1 MCTTESHYV
10 DASLLSTDSYI
21 ASALVRQ
28 GFAPCAPLKPTVA
41 IAFQALELF
50 RVAHLRCA
58 HLSIQAFVKTLSDLQ
73 GVPFRRYL
81 ARQFSIAFDLFQ
93 DIRSRV
99 ARRVQR
105 ALERDA
111 PDWRLRH
118 ACPACTYK
126 LEGEENLPFSMLFTM
141 DGNDSLKRIL
151 RRGAPPSSSTDDAPV
166 VGPVIER
173 IDTRQHDN
181 DYYLAR
187 GVVDRWANL
196 AFEDLPPAEG
206 TAAATT
212 GDAAGDGGDTAGN
225 DDANPCEE
233 RWRNMASDIT
243 KKMWGIFDETGI
255 FLSLCRHGFALL
267 ILDMVQSGELS
278 KYGFAT
284 VEKLLNTFGAGLGG
298 GYDIGCKFGT
308 SINNSALGPL
318 ARSLSYQSLVG
329 AFHGYAHNRKC
340 QLKNL
345 AKYKTNLG
353 LEDLEG
359 CERAFS
365 RSNPLAASTRYAS
378 AFHRQQDIA
387 THYEHADNLE
397 VYANLS
403 DFLCNNY
410 KQALSILSTAPSILA
425 DTMKQLG
432 IADRG
437 VFATWLSQERT
448 YLEGLKS
455 EPTEETQEMEYYQSL
470 VHMQGSEEK
479 LLEAREAW
487 AILTPQTI
495 DSAGS
500 LRKTETARRQA
511 IARNVKAIEV
521 VDELELRM
529 GIKDR
534 WLPKGVPWL
543 RAQKKVAL
551 RTYRKAVD
559 ALEALVVARIFEL
572 SKMNMA
578 QTGYKLRKHIAKAL
592 QARSQAVR
600 TAVDRYNNAATAL
613 RPPRRALQWAD
624 VIEYAFLSDFDLLR
638 DARQDVSKQMWATP
652 VGRVA
657 LDQHF
662 TILRAEEEIVRL
674 NVEIPRVVTYIRDE
688 GAYLRQRVIDVRS
701 EDPHLAHQITLFSQE
716 RGRFN
721 EHHLRKFAMLTHLVG
736 FTGSI
741 SPGVSRQRRDRAAG
755 DGGGA
760 GLSALRR
767 DGVGHVG
774 EGRDGGGAGA
784 EGGGVEGRSGGDD
797 GSGRDDNRRGRDDRR
812 GAVGADLPV
821 REIRLGDSAGRISGA
836 VGSERDGL
844 PLPEARADIHKSR
857 RAKGSYCVKR
867 AGPPKPS
874 N

>member
-1 MCTTESHYV
+1 
-10 DASLLSTDSYI
+10 
-21 ASALVRQ
+21 
-28 GFAPCAPLKPTVA
+28 
-41 IAFQALELF
+41 
-50 RVAHLRCA
+50 
-58 HLSIQAFVKTLSDLQ
+58 
-73 GVPFRRYL
+73 
-81 ARQFSIAFDLFQ
+81 
-93 DIRSRV
+93 
-99 ARRVQR
+99 
-105 ALERDA
+105 
-111 PDWRLRH
+111 
-118 ACPACTYK
+118 
-126 LEGEENLPFSMLFTM
+126 
-141 DGNDSLKRIL
+141 
-151 RRGAPPSSSTDDAPV
+151 
-166 VGPVIER
+166 
-173 IDTRQHDN
+173 
-181 DYYLAR
+181 
-187 GVVDRWANL
+187 
-196 AFEDLPPAEG
+196 
-206 TAAATT
+206 
-212 GDAAGDGGDTAGN
+212 
-225 DDANPCEE
+225 
-233 RWRNMASDIT
+233 MASDIT

-267 ILDMVQSGELS
+267 ILDMVQSGELL

-308 SINNSALGPL
+308 SINNSPLGPL

-340 QLKNL
+340 QLKSL

-365 RSNPLAASTRYAS
+365 RSNPLAPTTRYAS

-387 THYEHADNLE
+387 THYEHADNFE

-410 KQALSILSTAPSILA
+410 KQALSILQTAPGILA

-432 IADRG
+432 IVDRG
-437 VFATWLSQERT
+437 VFDTWLSQERA

-455 EPTEETQEMEYYQSL
+455 EPTEDTLEMEYYQSL
-470 VHMQGSEEK
+470 VHMHDSEAK
-479 LLEAREAW
+479 LLEARAAW
-487 AILTPQTI
+487 ATITPQTI
-495 DSAGS
+495 GMSGS
-500 LRKTETARRQA
+500 SLKTETARRQA
-511 IARNVKAIEV
+511 IARNVKTIEV
-521 VDELELRM
+521 ANELELRM

-534 WLPKGVPWL
+534 WLPKSRPWL

-600 TAVDRYNNAATAL
+600 SAVDRYNNAAAAL
-613 RPPRRALQWAD
+613 KPPRRVLQWAD

-662 TILRAEEEIVRL
+662 TILRAAEEIVRL

-701 EDPHLAHQITLFSQE
+701 EDPHLAHQIALFAQE

-721 EHHLRKFAMLTHLVG
+721 EHHTRMFTTLAHTDG

-741 SPGVSRQRRDRAAG
+741 SPGTSVEGVLGTRGSAGMVLNGTGARETAMPPAHERIAAASRTASPAINMALSVDGAPDQVAHQVGRNAPSPLSHLNGAVARTPDAPNMMTPDVPNVSAPDLPNVVTPNALLPISRAPAGPSRDRKDSDASMA
-755 DGGGA
+755 
-760 GLSALRR
+760 SA
-767 DGVGHVG
+767 
-774 EGRDGGGAGA
+774 
-784 EGGGVEGRSGGDD
+784 
-797 GSGRDDNRRGRDDRR
+797 
-812 GAVGADLPV
+812 
-821 REIRLGDSAGRISGA
+821 
-836 VGSERDGL
+836 RDGL
-844 PLPEARADIHKSR
+844 EEEVDEEEDDDAEEEDGHAEEELGAAILALLSIHEPL
-857 RAKGSYCVKR
+857 
-867 AGPPKPS
+867 
-874 N
+874 